1 LKDRRFGAGVR
12 RSAVWT
18 VHSQTRLRTKATD
31 MSAEPKDQLHALQ
44 RTSALCEHRRFPE
57 AIALASS
64 IITRDPQNPH
74 AWCLMAQAQ
83 LGHGKNT
90 AALQAA
96 RAAVSLAPERDWPQR
111 LSSLALTRLGRH
123 DQAARAAE
131 RAVRLAPDNAQ
142 AYALLAHAH
151 VRVGERPLDAQL
163 AAKRA
168 VELGPTEVEPHIA
181 AGAVAAAAGRRD
193 DAADAFN
200 RALAI
205 DPQNSEARHQLARL
219 DPRERVTA
227 NAKPARPAAAATA
240 VAAPVGADPR
250 GETSRRNLEA
260 GLGRFLK
267 YTAYLIVVDALI
279 ARNAAFHSATT
290 TISPLL
296 PVLVLALPAAFALW
310 FVGQLPT
317 HLRPYVLEP
326 AFTGRFRI
334 ATGCMAIAVVLIVI
348 TAVAP
353 QADRPSM
360 SVLAATFAFL
370 GRVALRYAR
379 RRVQKSPQTLA

>member
-1 LKDRRFGAGVR
+1 
-12 RSAVWT
+12 
-18 VHSQTRLRTKATD
+18 
-31 MSAEPKDQLHALQ
+31 MSAEPNDQLLALQ
-44 RTSALCEHRRFPE
+44 RTSALCELRRFPE

-83 LGHGKNT
+83 LGQSKNT

-96 RAAVSLAPERDWPQR
+96 RAAISLAPERDWPQR

-142 AYALLAHAH
+142 AHALLAHAL
-151 VRVGERPLDAQL
+151 VRVGERPMDAEL

-168 VELGPTEVEPHIA
+168 VELGPNEVEPHIA
-181 AGAVAAAAGRRD
+181 AGVVAAAAGRRD
-193 DAADAFN
+193 DAADAFD

-205 DPQNSEARHQLARL
+205 DPQNSEAHNELARL
-219 DPRERVTA
+219 DLRERGIASTT
-227 NAKPARPAAAATA
+227 PARLADAASGFAT
-240 VAAPVGADPR
+240 PVGADPR
-250 GETSRRNLEA
+250 GETSRRNLDV

-267 YTAYLIVVDALI
+267 FTAYLILLDAYV
-279 ARNAAFHSATT
+279 ARNAAVHSGTAL
-290 TISPLL
+290 SPLV

-310 FVGQLPT
+310 FVGGLPT
-317 HLRPYVLEP
+317 HLRSYVLQL
-326 AFTGRFRI
+326 AFAGRLRLV
-334 ATGCMAIAVVLIVI
+334 TGCEAIAVLLIVS

-360 SVLAATFAFL
+360 SALALLFAL
-370 GRVALRYAR
+370 IARVVLRYQR
-379 RRVQKSPQTLA
+379 RRVRSSQQTLA